1 MGFIGPSITVGRN
14 QTFVDPGALQSLF
27 VPGGQIHTEG
37 RKVQRTIRTQARSA
51 APVRSGLLRRSIVA
65 SQVGTIRYGVEFSV
79 YAWANHALFVEDGTR
94 GNGAGLIWGNP
105 YMKLYGG
112 GRLQGL
118 GTHQGPRPAGPALP
132 ARRNAAR
139 PGDARVPAMNTRPGI
154 GRATSPGRNR

>member
-1 MGFIGPSITVGRN
+1 MGFIGPSITVSRN

-112 GRLQGL
+112 GRI
-118 GTHQGPRPAGPALP
+118 PP
-132 ARRNAAR
+132 ARWANSKGSVHTKVHGQQGQHFLRDGMLRGLAMHGYR
-139 PGDARVPAMNTRPGI
+139 P
-154 GRATSPGRNR
+154 